1 MGASQHIGFMRWNE
15 DECQNPV
22 IMQVLLLDKPSVIVA
37 VNGTSQHAEGS
48 MWLDNR
54 MILENFRNPEC
65 MEAYVTV
72 YGRSKTESH
81 FSVKE
86 KTDWI
91 KTDVTEGSVDGILHK
106 KQTIK
111 ITIDE
116 GSFLQDKENVSGT
129 LVIETPAGQCEI
141 EIPVNRKNY

>member
-1 MGASQHIGFMRWNE
+1 
-15 DECQNPV
+15 
-22 IMQVLLLDKPSVIVA
+22 
-37 VNGTSQHAEGS
+37 
-48 MWLDNR
+48 
-54 MILENFRNPEC
+54 